1 MNHSN
6 AIKALKLRVEALAL
20 LQQAESLDRLKP
32 YAVTHE
38 HRSGS
43 STYFLWASHAPSTE
57 EACTVLDAPFESE
70 LDETLDI
77 MGYFTLD
84 ELTGVSIGSRLDNL
98 VEFDASSGWKPGEWG
113 TLNGLSYI
121 VWWRYGDPAK
131 AEDTFVPVVRTYASE
146 EERRQAYSPFVL
158 PSHQAVWL
166 ATPSD
171 ALQKKQI
178 QLAQAGY
185 LVGPRDPAVR
195 PGHAGAFM
203 VKDQQDSDGYCIVG
217 DDIDALVTEA
227 HDHLT

>member
-6 AIKALKLRVEALAL
+6 ALQALKLRIEALAL
-20 LQQAESLDRLKP
+20 LQKAEALDGLKP
-32 YAVTHE
+32 YAVTHQ
-38 HRSGS
+38 HRFGA
-43 STYFLWASHAPSTE
+43 STYFIWASHAPSTE
-57 EACTVLDAPFESE
+57 EACAVLDGPFEPKLEES
-70 LDETLDI
+70 LDI

-146 EERRQAYSPFVL
+146 DERRQAYSPFVL

-171 ALQKKQI
+171 GQQEKQL
-178 QLAQAGY
+178 QLA
-185 LVGPRDPAVR
+185 
-195 PGHAGAFM
+195 
-203 VKDQQDSDGYCIVG
+203 
-217 DDIDALVTEA
+217 
-227 HDHLT
+227 

>member
-1 MNHSN
+1 MNHTN
-6 AIKALKLRVEALAL
+6 ALQALKLRIEALAL
-20 LQQAESLDRLKP
+20 LQQAEALDRLKP

-57 EACTVLDAPFESE
+57 SACTVLDAPFEPE

-77 MGYFTLD
+77 MGDFTLD

-121 VWWRYGDPAK
+121 VWWRYGDPVK

-146 EERRQAYSPFVL
+146 DERRQAYSPFVL
-158 PSHQAVWL
+158 PSHQAVCL
-166 ATPSD
+166 PTPFE
-171 ALQKKQI
+171 AQQKMQP
-178 QLAQAGY
+178 QLA
-185 LVGPRDPAVR
+185 
-195 PGHAGAFM
+195 
-203 VKDQQDSDGYCIVG
+203 
-217 DDIDALVTEA
+217 
-227 HDHLT
+227 